1 MAKPAPKTIDI
12 SELLV
17 NPKNPRFSPVT
28 NQNEAI
34 QLMLKQE
41 GASIK
46 NLAEDIISH
55 GPNPTKNIAVVS
67 KNGKFLTLEGNRRV
81 VALKLL
87 NDPRKAE
94 DQEFREFFYDLKTK
108 NAKIPNKISC
118 TVFENEDEAHHWIVL
133 EHTGQNQGVGIKPWS
148 SEQKDRFLQKSSRK
162 IQIFELTDNN
172 NTNRDDVDAT
182 SLERLIFT
190 PHVCNAIGISFPRGE
205 LKLTKSKP
213 AVQKNLAKVFS
224 EMSKKD
230 FKVGDIYTKELREK
244 WIDKIIQTGGSQS
257 TKKSTAT
264 KTGDEQNAA
273 PTSAKS
279 LPKSTSRKHLIPKD
293 FELLIK
299 QRKINNIFRELRDDL
314 VLDDSRKA
322 TPNAIAVLFRVFLEA
337 SLYHYSL
344 KQKSLR

>member
-1 MAKPAPKTIDI
+1 
-12 SELLV
+12 
-17 NPKNPRFSPVT
+17 
-28 NQNEAI
+28 
-34 QLMLKQE
+34 
-41 GASIK
+41 
-46 NLAEDIISH
+46 
-55 GPNPTKNIAVVS
+55 
-67 KNGKFLTLEGNRRV
+67 
-81 VALKLL
+81 
-87 NDPRKAE
+87 
-94 DQEFREFFYDLKTK
+94 
-108 NAKIPNKISC
+108 
-118 TVFENEDEAHHWIVL
+118 
-133 EHTGQNQGVGIKPWS
+133 
-148 SEQKDRFLQKSSRK
+148 
-162 IQIFELTDNN
+162 
-172 NTNRDDVDAT
+172 
-182 SLERLIFT
+182 
-190 PHVCNAIGISFPRGE
+190 VCNAIGISFPRGE

-337 SLYHYSL
+337 SLYHYLDKKGIASPNRATITQMITKVADHMEKNNIASTKQL
-344 KQKSLR
+344 KFIRITSSKTKDILHIDRLHEYVHSGTIQPDSGGLKAKWDNLQEFFEILWNDLNKKGK